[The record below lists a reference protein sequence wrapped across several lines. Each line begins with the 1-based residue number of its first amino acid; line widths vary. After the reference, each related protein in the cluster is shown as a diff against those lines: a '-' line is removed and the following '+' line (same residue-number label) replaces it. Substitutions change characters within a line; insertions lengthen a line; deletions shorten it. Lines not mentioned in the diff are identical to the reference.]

1 MPGDVTLGAMFSV
14 NNIYNDGCGDYNVDS
29 LKEMIAVKWFL
40 EAINSLNYIP
50 GVTIGEI
57 GKQTL

>member
-1 MPGDVTLGAMFSV
+1 MFSV

-40 EAINSLNYIP
+40 DAINSLNYIP